1 MTAAA
6 FESIRARVPGTTLI
20 HSIGLMQVHNG
31 GKGGGLMGRWLAWI
45 GNIVSMALG
54 GSVVVDLR
62 TPASELTP
70 ADAAASRWAARTA
83 LLAPLAVLI
92 LILVRV
98 PWPIVGAVAA
108 ILLLPLVIHRIQ
120 VLRGR

>member
-1 MTAAA
+1 M
-6 FESIRARVPGTTLI
+6 
-20 HSIGLMQVHNG
+20 
-31 GKGGGLMGRWLAWI
+31 
-45 GNIVSMALG
+45 
-54 GSVVVDLR
+54 GSVVVD
-62 TPASELTP
+62 PANSGLELAP
-70 ADAAASRWAARTA
+70 ADAAAPRWAARTA